1 MGTWCWPGYTWHCL
15 LAGMATWCVKHQRG
29 RLFGLPGWRG
39 YWAGVAATFCT
50 TTATCCPLDPNAFT
64 GVIDGGPPCR
74 TRMAFS
80 AATTSACIAIE
91 CVQILIAC
99 CLGDDA
105 GCPKI
110 DKLSR
115 QQKRKFARNTFTL
128 LFHMSQ
134 WLLVMHHSRTTSG
147 LPRIQTCLTY
157 RPLILQPSV
166 CYRWQYRSLVL
177 STNSVAF
184 TWYFWAQLLSPATVV
199 NPCLCSLHQ
208 KQTKHVDATS
218 ASVSCFVWQSQNRS
232 LRSDT
237 TNL

>member
-1 MGTWCWPGYTWHCL
+1 
-15 LAGMATWCVKHQRG
+15 MATWCLKHQRG

-91 CVQILIAC
+91 CVQLLIAC

-115 QQKRKFARNTFTL
+115 QQKRKSAKNTFTL

-134 WLLVMHHSRTTSG
+134 HYDFLLCITSG
-147 LPRIQTCLTY
+147 LHQACLAYKPASHIDPSYYSLLSVTGDSTC
-157 RPLILQPSV
+157 P
-166 CYRWQYRSLVL
+166 WSLV
-177 STNSVAF
+177 
-184 TWYFWAQLLSPATVV
+184 PTV
-199 NPCLCSLHQ
+199 
-208 KQTKHVDATS
+208 
-218 ASVSCFVWQSQNRS
+218 
-232 LRSDT
+232 
-237 TNL
+237 